1 MQGMQGPGQRGEGA
15 GVVRTTSRVRGFPGA
30 RPQRRGR
37 RITFWFKEESQ
48 AREAHHSMTDAV
60 KSSMG
65 MPVASSL
72 AAARVV
78 FWGAFRLGGFR
89 V

>member
-1 MQGMQGPGQRGEGA
+1 
-15 GVVRTTSRVRGFPGA
+15 
-30 RPQRRGR
+30 
-37 RITFWFKEESQ
+37 
-48 AREAHHSMTDAV
+48 MTDAV

-78 FWGAFRLGGFR
+78 LGCLFFFLGGGGWGSGFEFGALGFMVSGGR